1 MNDTEGLFLSA
12 ARSGEELRNMILAV
26 EFETIRCDSSAG
38 WGGVERC
45 LSCLLIKLYRDG
57 WGKRAEKNKIMTDSS
72 IESSQDKHRR
82 LKYRLSESASGSQS
96 VVWRLFEKNVY
107 KKTRL

>member
-45 LSCLLIKLYRDG
+45 LSFY
-57 WGKRAEKNKIMTDSS
+57 
-72 IESSQDKHRR
+72 
-82 LKYRLSESASGSQS
+82 
-96 VVWRLFEKNVY
+96 
-107 KKTRL
+107 